1 MGKVILP
8 LLSIKAE
15 RVKGL
20 EKSKFSKPVAFNKK
34 NLKDRIMLQHVKRRN
49 FSGYVKKL
57 IWEDIPQE
65 KKKSLHEDNIE
76 KVDSPTKQEKLPVKK
91 EKKLSAA
98 ERIEQIK
105 QQTKKQQLSQ
115 SSLPVYLPNKN
126 INK

>member
-1 MGKVILP
+1 MKT
-8 LLSIKAE
+8 
-15 RVKGL
+15 L

-76 KVDSPTKQEKLPVKK
+76 KVDSPTKKEKLPVKK

>member
-1 MGKVILP
+1 MKV
-8 LLSIKAE
+8 
-15 RVKGL
+15 L

-49 FSGYVKKL
+49 FSGYVKRL
-57 IWEDIPQE
+57 IWEDIPE
-65 KKKSLHEDNIE
+65 KNKKMVHEDVS
-76 KVDSPTKQEKLPVKK
+76 KQVDSPTKQEKQSIKK

-115 SSLPVYLPNKN
+115 SPLPVYLPNKN